1 MKLKVRELDLESGK
15 NSVLLSDEDCRQLG
29 VFPHDRVKI
38 SYKKKNITAI
48 VNTSNSMIN
57 KGEVGIFTETCEI
70 LGVRSNETV
79 QIEQTLKPESLDFIK
94 KKMQGFKLSR
104 DEIYKIIE
112 DIVKENISD
121 IELSAYVTSLYINEL
136 DIKET
141 AYLTKAMVDTG
152 ETIEFPYSVVDVHS
166 IGGVPGNK
174 YALITVP
181 IVAALGLKIPK
192 TSSRAVSSAAGTAD
206 VMEVLAKVDL
216 KLDEIRKIVDAV
228 GGTLAW
234 GGAVSLAPADDKII
248 KIEYLLRI
256 DPQSQLL
263 ASVMA
268 KKKALN
274 INKLLIDIPI
284 GNETKVHDEVFAK
297 KLARN
302 FIELGD
308 QLGINVECA
317 FTYGG
322 QPVGRSIGPA
332 LEAKEALEALEGK
345 YRSNSLIEKSL
356 ELAGILLEMGGI
368 VKPGTG
374 KSKARE
380 MLKNKK
386 ALDKLLEIVNAQ
398 GSKHIE
404 KSEDIPIG
412 KYSAEIVSE
421 EEGYISYVSNSLLV
435 TIARI
440 LGAPKDKGAGIFVYK
455 KIGDK
460 VDNGEKI
467 LKLYGENKN
476 RLAEAEKVYKTYKPI
491 KTEGMVID
499 STFLK
504 NKHKS

>member
-15 NSVLLSDEDCRQLG
+15 NTVLLSDEDCRQLG

-38 SYKKKNITAI
+38 YYKERSITAI

-57 KGEVGIFTETCEI
+57 RGEIGIFMDACKL
-70 LGVRSNETV
+70 LGIGSNETV
-79 QIEQTLKPESLDFIK
+79 LIEPTLKPESLDYIR
-94 KKMQGFKLSR
+94 KKMQGYKLNK
-104 DEIYKIIE
+104 DEIHKIIE

-141 AYLTKAMVDTG
+141 DFLTRAMVDTG
-152 ETIEFPYSVVDVHS
+152 ETIDFPYTVVDVHS

-181 IVAALGLKIPK
+181 IVAAMGLRIPK
-192 TSSRAVSSAAGTAD
+192 TSSRAISSAAGTAD

-216 KLDEIRKIVDAV
+216 KLEEIRKIVDEV

-234 GGAVSLAPADDKII
+234 GGAVNLAPADDKII

-256 DPQSQLL
+256 DPMSQLL

-274 INKLLIDIPI
+274 IKKLLIDIPV
-284 GNETKVHDEVFAK
+284 GNETKVQDEAYAR
-297 KLARN
+297 KLSRN
-302 FIELGD
+302 FMDLGER
-308 QLGINVECA
+308 LGINVESA
-317 FTYGG
+317 FTYGN

-345 YRSNSLIEKSL
+345 YRSNSLIEKSV
-356 ELAGILLEMGGI
+356 ELAGILLEMEKV

-374 KSKARE
+374 KSRAKEVLKSGRARD
-380 MLKNKK
+380 KF
-386 ALDKLLEIVNAQ
+386 LDIVNAQ
-398 GSKHIE
+398 GSKKIE
-404 KSEDIPIG
+404 KSEDIVIG
-412 KYSAEIVSE
+412 RYTDDIVSSE
-421 EEGYISYVSNSLLV
+421 DGYVSYVSNTSLVL
-435 TIARI
+435 IARI
-440 LGAPKDKGAGIFVYK
+440 LGAPKDKGAGIWVYK

-460 VDNGEKI
+460 VDRGEP
-467 LKLYGENKN
+467 LLRFHSENRN
-476 RLAEAEKVYKTYKPI
+476 RLEEAKKAYRNNVSVRI
-491 KTEGMVID
+491 EGMVID

-504 NKHKS
+504 SKHKG

>member
-15 NSVLLSDEDCRQLG
+15 NTVLLSDEDCRQLG

-38 SYKKKNITAI
+38 YYKDKSVTAI

-57 KGEVGIFTETCEI
+57 RGEIGIFTGTCEL
-70 LGVRSNETV
+70 LGVKSNDSI
-79 QIEQTLKPESLDFIK
+79 QIEQTLKPESLEFIK
-94 KKMQGFKLSR
+94 KKMQGLKLSK

-121 IELSAYVTSLYINEL
+121 IELSAYITSLFINEL
-136 DIKET
+136 NLEET
-141 AYLTKAMVDTG
+141 DYLTRAMVDTG
-152 ETIEFPYSVVDVHS
+152 ETLDFPYPVVDVHS

-192 TSSRAVSSAAGTAD
+192 TSSRAISSAAGTAD

-216 KLDEIRKIVDAV
+216 KLEEIRKIVDMV
-228 GGTLAW
+228 GATLAW
-234 GGAVSLAPADDKII
+234 GGAVNLAPADDKII

-256 DPQSQLL
+256 DPQAQLL

-274 INKLLIDIPI
+274 IKKLLIDIPI
-284 GNETKVHDEVFAK
+284 GSEAKVHDEVYAR

-302 FIELGD
+302 FIDLGER
-308 QLGINVECA
+308 LGINVECA

-356 ELAGILLEMGGI
+356 ELAGILLEMENV
-368 VKPGTG
+368 VKPGSG
-374 KSKARE
+374 KNRARE
-380 MLKNKK
+380 ILKNKK
-386 ALDKLLEIVNAQ
+386 ALNKFLEIVNAQ
-398 GSKHIE
+398 GSKQIE
-404 KSEDIPIG
+404 KSEDIQIG
-412 KYSAEIVSE
+412 KYSADMISE
-421 EEGYISYVSNSLLV
+421 EEGYISYVSNASLV

-440 LGAPKDKGAGIFVYK
+440 LGAPKDKGAGIWVYK

-460 VDNGEKI
+460 VDAGEN
-467 LKLYGENKN
+467 LLRFYSENKN
-476 RLAEAEKVYKTYKPI
+476 RLEEAQKVYKKYKVLRI
-491 KTEGMVID
+491 EGMVID

-504 NKHKS
+504 TKHKS

>member
-29 VFPHDRVKI
+29 IFPHDRVKI
-38 SYKKKNITAI
+38 YYKEKSIPAI

-57 KGEVGIFTETCEI
+57 KGDIGIFTETCEI
-70 LGVRSNETV
+70 LGVKSNEMV

-94 KKMQGFKLSR
+94 KKMQGFKLSK

-121 IELSAYVTSLYINEL
+121 IELSAYVTTLYINEL

-141 AYLTKAMVDTG
+141 AYLTRAMVDTG
-152 ETIEFPYSVVDVHS
+152 ETIDFPYSVVDVHS

-216 KLDEIRKIVDAV
+216 KLDEIRKIVDSV
-228 GGTLAW
+228 GATLAW

-284 GNETKVHDEVFAK
+284 GNETKVRDEVYAK

-308 QLGINVECA
+308 QLGITVECA

-345 YRSNSLIEKSL
+345 YRSSSLIEKSL
-356 ELAGILLEMGGI
+356 ELAGILLEMEEV
-368 VKPGTG
+368 VKPGVG
-374 KSKARE
+374 KNKARE
-380 MLKNKK
+380 ILKNKK
-386 ALDKLLEIVNAQ
+386 ALDKFLEIVNAQ
-398 GSKHIE
+398 GSKQIE
-404 KSEDIPIG
+404 KSEDIQIG
-412 KYSAEIVSE
+412 KYRAEIASE
-421 EEGYISYVSNSLLV
+421 DEGYISYVSNTSLV

-440 LGAPKDKGAGIFVYK
+440 LGAPKDKGAGIWIYK

-460 VDNGEKI
+460 VDNGENI
-467 LKLYGENKN
+467 LRFYSENKN
-476 RLAEAEKVYKTYKPI
+476 RLAEAQKAYKNYKPI

-504 NKHKS
+504 TKRKS